1 MTLSGKW
8 AECNPTS
15 RFINMKTTLD
25 RRFILM
31 MTAPLLAQQT
41 YAGYNPRDQGSAEA
55 IQVNI
60 PTFNE
65 QLEHGLT
72 LH

>member
-1 MTLSGKW
+1 
-8 AECNPTS
+8 
-15 RFINMKTTLD
+15 MKTTLD